1 MENYKF
7 LFSVI
12 IPVYKSESYLKACID
27 SVLNQSYSNLE
38 VLLVDDGSPD
48 QCGDICDKYAEKDSR
63 VVVIHKS
70 NGGQSSARNKALD
83 IATGEWVMFVDSD
96 DEIRSD
102 MVLQLISYAQENSCD
117 IVRCNCLENSKKGK
131 VERRLP
137 VKQGV
142 YEIEKAFELVMK
154 DILGS
159 QPWFFFAKTHLWANV
174 RFPEGRIYE
183 DIAAL
188 YKIFVDCHTKVGI
201 LNQPL
206 YIYNLHDDSTSFS
219 VTPNKNYDRFLA
231 FKERWEYAKSVD
243 LPYEDYCFYLALIT
257 AIGTVNYYLRY
268 KEKRLSEQKL
278 HEVYAFLDSHKSEI
292 LDNQYIGI
300 YHKLMLRFYY
310 LNKKLYAS
318 VITILMKLSHD

>member
-1 MENYKF
+1 MKEIKGRV
-7 LFSVI
+7 SVI
-12 IPVYKSESYLKACID
+12 IPVYKSESYLSTCVD
-27 SVLNQSYSNLE
+27 SVLNQLYTDLE

-48 QCGDICDKYAEKDSR
+48 RCGTLCDEYAKKDSR
-63 VVVIHKS
+63 VVVIHKV
-70 NGGQSSARNKALD
+70 NGGQSSARNMALD

-102 MVLQLISYAQENSCD
+102 MVLQLISYAQENRCD
-117 IVRCNCLENSKKGK
+117 IVRCNCLENSKKGI
-131 VERRLP
+131 VERLLP
-137 VKQGV
+137 VEQGV
-142 YEIEKAFELVMK
+142 YEKDKAFELVMK

-159 QPWFFFAKTHLWANV
+159 QPWFFFAKSYLWVNA

-188 YKIFVDCHTKVGI
+188 YKIFIDCHTNVGI

-219 VTPNKNYDRFLA
+219 ITPNKNYDRFLS
-231 FKERWEYAKSVD
+231 FKERWEYAQKVG
-243 LPYEDYCFYLALIT
+243 LPYEDYCFYLVLIT

-278 HEVYAFLDSHKSEI
+278 QEVYSFLDSHKAEI
-292 LDNQYIGI
+292 LQNQYIGI
-300 YHKLMLRFYY
+300 YYKLMFRLYY
-310 LNKKLYAS
+310 LNKKIYAY
-318 VITILMKLSHD
+318 VISILIKL